1 MNSKNGY
8 YVFTPLSG
16 DQYVKIHTMGCHYA
30 NLEPYHPDRPKSW
43 FLFDTYEEAYNFA
56 GKALEQGRRIK
67 NSLNCLSCLPGK

>member
-1 MNSKNGY
+1 MKSKNGY

-16 DQYVKIHTMGCHYA
+16 DQYVKIHTSDCHYA
-30 NLEPYHPDRPKSW
+30 NLELDHPDRSKSW
-43 FLFDTYEEAYNFA
+43 FLFETYEEAYNFT